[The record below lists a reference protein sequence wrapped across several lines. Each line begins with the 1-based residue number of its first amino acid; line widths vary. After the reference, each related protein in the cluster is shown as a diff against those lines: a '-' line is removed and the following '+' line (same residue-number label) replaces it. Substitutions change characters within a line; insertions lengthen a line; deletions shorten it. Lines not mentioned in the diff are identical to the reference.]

1 MDTQGH
7 GKQRISDRLNP
18 YRFTPRYNIIKLSKV
33 KDKVR
38 NLSAARMKKRVT
50 YKGTPKSLLED
61 ISTETL

>member
-1 MDTQGH
+1 MDTH
-7 GKQRISDRLNP
+7 MHEGKRTPDRLNP
-18 YRFTPRYNIIKLSKV
+18 NRATMRHMIIKLSKV